1 MGTSLARKL
10 DRQGYEVCAIDQ
22 DPERLKALGP
32 TFGGQTVAGVGFD
45 REVLAAAGIDRAS
58 AVIACTASDETNIVV
73 ARISRQTYRVPRV
86 IARLYEIGNALSR
99 RGVEVGFAGE
109 CIGNIRY
116 GHRGTH
122 RRKGA
127 S

>member
-73 ARISRQTYRVPRV
+73 AR
-86 IARLYEIGNALSR
+86 
-99 RGVEVGFAGE
+99 
-109 CIGNIRY
+109 
-116 GHRGTH
+116 
-122 RRKGA
+122 
-127 S
+127 

>member
-73 ARISRQTYRVPRV
+73 AASPDRPIASRASSRACTRSAMPRRT
-86 IARLYEIGNALSR
+86 AGSASR
-99 RGVEVGFAGE
+99 ASRPP
-109 CIGNIRY
+109 
-116 GHRGTH
+116 T
-122 RRKGA
+122 GA
-127 S
+127 